1 VIYGSRNCGFGGVR
15 GVNDGRSWK
24 RLIQKA
30 LRENEPEKLSD
41 PVRASE
47 GALFVRWQEL
57 RENEGLEER
66 ASMQAAADNLLA
78 IKIHKLGWPNPRG

>member
-1 VIYGSRNCGFGGVR
+1 MFYGLRSEYLAERAVSIN
-15 GVNDGRSWK
+15 GRSWK
-24 RLIQKA
+24 RQIQKA

-41 PVRASE
+41 LVHAAE

-57 RENEGLEER
+57 REKDSPEER

-78 IKIHKLGWPNPRG
+78 IKIYKLGWPNPRG

>member
-1 VIYGSRNCGFGGVR
+1 VIFGLRVFGSVR
-15 GVNDGRSWK
+15 GASDGRSWK
-24 RLIQKA
+24 RLVQNA
-30 LRENEPEKLSD
+30 LRENESEKLSD
-41 PVRASE
+41 LVHASE

>member
-1 VIYGSRNCGFGGVR
+1 MIYGSRNCVFGGVR

-78 IKIHKLGWPNPRG
+78 IKIHKLRWPNPRG

>member
-1 VIYGSRNCGFGGVR
+1 MICGLRNCVFGGVR

-41 PVRASE
+41 LVHASE

>member
-1 VIYGSRNCGFGGVR
+1 MFYGLRSVYLSARTGGLQ
-15 GVNDGRSWK
+15 GRSWK
-24 RLIQKA
+24 RQIQKA

-41 PVRASE
+41 LVHAAES
-47 GALFVRWQEL
+47 ALFVRWQEL
-57 RENEGLEER
+57 CENDSPEER

>member
-1 VIYGSRNCGFGGVR
+1 
-15 GVNDGRSWK
+15 
-24 RLIQKA
+24 

>member
-1 VIYGSRNCGFGGVR
+1 VIYGSRNCVFGGVR
-15 GVNDGRSWK
+15 DVNDGRSWK

-78 IKIHKLGWPNPRG
+78 IKIHKLRWPNPRG